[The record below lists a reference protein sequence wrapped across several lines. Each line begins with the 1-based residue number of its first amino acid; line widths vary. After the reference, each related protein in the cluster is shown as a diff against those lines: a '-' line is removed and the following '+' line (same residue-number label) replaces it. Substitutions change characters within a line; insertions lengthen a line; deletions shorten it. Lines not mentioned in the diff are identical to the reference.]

1 MFQFGTVKICDFG
14 WAVYHNNQLRKTVSG
29 TPLYYSPELVMESE
43 YDDKI
48 DVWSIG
54 MMAYECL
61 LGKIPFKIYSEFDL
75 KRIVEDEISFPE
87 YVDVSDDAKN
97 FILKIMKKK
106 P

>member
-1 MFQFGTVKICDFG
+1 MKICDFG

-75 KRIVEDEISFPE
+75 KRIVT
-87 YVDVSDDAKN
+87 
-97 FILKIMKKK
+97 FILYRLKTRFHSLTTLMYPMMPKTSS
-106 P
+106 

>member
-1 MFQFGTVKICDFG
+1 MKICDFG

-48 DVWSIG
+48 DVWSVG

-75 KRIVEDEISFPE
+75 KRIVVFLLCRWKTRSHFLNMWMSQTRPRT
-87 YVDVSDDAKN
+87 SSSRS
-97 FILKIMKKK
+97 
-106 P
+106 

>member
-1 MFQFGTVKICDFG
+1 VT
-14 WAVYHNNQLRKTVSG
+14 
-29 TPLYYSPELVMESE
+29 ESE

-75 KRIVEDEISFPE
+75 KRIVTVLLFRLKMRFPFLSMWM
-87 YVDVSDDAKN
+87 YR
-97 FILKIMKKK
+97 IRLKVLS
-106 P
+106 

>member
-1 MFQFGTVKICDFG
+1 MKICDFG

-75 KRIVEDEISFPE
+75 KRIVT
-87 YVDVSDDAKN
+87 
-97 FILKIMKKK
+97 FILYRLKTRFHSLNTLMYPMMPKISS
-106 P
+106 